1 MGREDQII
9 NERLKKLKELQ
20 EQGIETYPSKVDKT
34 QTCLECLNSKIGTT
48 IKTAGRV
55 MTKRDF
61 GQIGFANLK
70 DGTGEIQLVFQTGE
84 TKEEVK
90 QFMKKYIDSGD
101 FIQVDGKVFKTK
113 TDQISI
119 LVEDIKL
126 ITKSILPL
134 PEKFHGIQDEEE
146 KLRKRYLDILMN
158 PEVKE
163 MFIKKQKFWNI
174 IRTLL
179 IEKGFLEVE
188 TPILETS
195 AGGATATP
203 FKTHHNALDTDVYL
217 RISMGELWQKK
228 LMVAGLDKT
237 FEIGRQFRNEG
248 MDAEHLQDYTQ
259 MEFYWAY
266 ADYKDGMKLV
276 QEMYKKIAK
285 EVFGTTKF
293 KSGDYE
299 FDLNNKWELYDYEET
314 VKKYTGINIFSASV
328 EDMLK
333 KIKELNLECEKN
345 AGRWKLVDSLWKY
358 CRKKIAGPGFL
369 VGHPVGIEPLAKRD
383 INNPEK
389 VQEFQVIIAGTEV
402 GKGYSELNDPFDQ
415 EKRFEEQMKLKN
427 AGDTEAQE
435 HDKEF
440 IEALKHGMPPTCGF
454 GVSERLFGILMNK
467 PLRECVIFP
476 LMKPERIGRGSG
488 SGGGDGRGTGS
499 GSGGGDGRGIGSGSG
514 GGEGRGNGRG
524 KI

>member
-1 MGREDQII
+1 MGREQQII
-9 NERLKKLKELQ
+9 DERLKKLKELQ
-20 EQGIETYPSKVDKT
+20 EQGIETYPSKVDKK

-228 LMVAGLDKT
+228 LMVAGFDKT

-248 MDAEHLQDYTQ
+248 IDREHLQDYTQ
-259 MEFYWAY
+259 MEFYWGY
-266 ADYKDGMKLV
+266 ANYEDSMKLV
-276 QEMYKKIAK
+276 EEMYKYVAK
-285 EVFGTTKF
+285 KTFGTLQFEIGGNKVNLDTEWK
-293 KSGDYE
+293 KIDYR
-299 FDLNNKWELYDYEET
+299 ET
-314 VKKYTGINIFSASV
+314 LLKETGIDISKASE
-328 EDMLK
+328 EDLK
-333 KIKELNLECEKN
+333 KALDERKIEYKKSDEK
-345 AGRWKLVDSLWKY
+345 GRLVDSLWKAV
-358 CRKKIAGPGFL
+358 R
-369 VGHPVGIEPLAKRD
+369 
-383 INNPEK
+383 
-389 VQEFQVIIAGTEV
+389 
-402 GKGYSELNDPFDQ
+402 
-415 EKRFEEQMKLKN
+415 
-427 AGDTEAQE
+427 
-435 HDKEF
+435 
-440 IEALKHGMPPTCGF
+440 
-454 GVSERLFGILMNK
+454 
-467 PLRECVIFP
+467 
-476 LMKPERIGRGSG
+476 
-488 SGGGDGRGTGS
+488 
-499 GSGGGDGRGIGSGSG
+499 
-514 GGEGRGNGRG
+514 
-524 KI
+524 

>member
-1 MGREDQII
+1 MGREQQII
-9 NERLKKLKELQ
+9 DERLKKLKELQ
-20 EQGIETYPSKVDKT
+20 EQGIETYPSKVDKK

-134 PEKFHGIQDEEE
+134 PEKFHGIQ
-146 KLRKRYLDILMN
+146 
-158 PEVKE
+158 EVKE

-217 RISMGELWQKK
+217 RISM
-228 LMVAGLDKT
+228 V
-237 FEIGRQFRNEG
+237 
-248 MDAEHLQDYTQ
+248 
-259 MEFYWAY
+259 
-266 ADYKDGMKLV
+266 
-276 QEMYKKIAK
+276 
-285 EVFGTTKF
+285 
-293 KSGDYE
+293 
-299 FDLNNKWELYDYEET
+299 
-314 VKKYTGINIFSASV
+314 
-328 EDMLK
+328 
-333 KIKELNLECEKN
+333 
-345 AGRWKLVDSLWKY
+345 
-358 CRKKIAGPGFL
+358 
-369 VGHPVGIEPLAKRD
+369 
-383 INNPEK
+383 
-389 VQEFQVIIAGTEV
+389 
-402 GKGYSELNDPFDQ
+402 
-415 EKRFEEQMKLKN
+415 
-427 AGDTEAQE
+427 
-435 HDKEF
+435 
-440 IEALKHGMPPTCGF
+440 
-454 GVSERLFGILMNK
+454 
-467 PLRECVIFP
+467 
-476 LMKPERIGRGSG
+476 
-488 SGGGDGRGTGS
+488 
-499 GSGGGDGRGIGSGSG
+499 
-514 GGEGRGNGRG
+514 
-524 KI
+524 